1 MNRRFHLFKVKLPSV
16 SFLQRD
22 VRWTFWLQSHQ
33 KHSGLNMLEYVINFF
48 IGYIIVVIILGKKR
62 FSFEKQMLAVFLSV
76 AANVGAILGLW
87 IVSTWFTS

>member
-1 MNRRFHLFKVKLPSV
+1 
-16 SFLQRD
+16 
-22 VRWTFWLQSHQ
+22 
-33 KHSGLNMLEYVINFF
+33 MLEYVINFF